1 MSKTRGNVLDP
12 DTMAEQFGI
21 DGVRYMV
28 LREVPFDRDADVSC
42 ESFVRR
48 YNADLAN
55 DFGNLLNRTL
65 TMTTR
70 FLDGER
76 PAATQG
82 SALAHAWQG
91 TWATYSERLDRFL
104 LHDALAALWDFVGEA
119 NRLVDREQPWAL
131 AKQARE
137 GDANA
142 AERLRGALGDLL
154 EALRL
159 VALTVAPFMPDTGRR
174 VFEQL
179 GLDDWPYA
187 ADGSGGPPL
196 ADAAAWGTAR
206 AEGRLGTQQIL
217 FPRVELA
224 PADEDAPSA

>member
-12 DTMAEQFGI
+12 DAMAELFGV

-28 LREVPFDRDADVSC
+28 LREVPFDRDADVSFD
-42 ESFVRR
+42 SFVRR

-65 TMTTR
+65 NMTTR

-76 PAATQG
+76 PAAARGLGAGT
-82 SALAHAWQG
+82 AWAEA
-91 TWATYSERLDRFL
+91 WATYSDAAWIDYL

-119 NRLVDREQPWAL
+119 NRFVDREQPWAL

-137 GDANA
+137 GDADA
-142 AERLRGALGDLL
+142 AQRLRGALGDLL

-174 VFEQL
+174 VFDQL
-179 GLDDWPYA
+179 GLDWPYSA
-187 ADGSGGPPL
+187 NGSGGPPL
-196 ADAAAWGTAR
+196 ADAATWGASRT
-206 AEGRLGTQQIL
+206 EGRLGTQQIL
-217 FPRVELA
+217 FPRVEL